1 MQEAGRVPGTLPRM
15 SRVRA
20 FDWLRGLAVLVMV
33 QTHALALLR
42 PGLRSGSFYLALQW
56 ADGLVAPSFILAAGF
71 ALALVLARSMAQP
84 GGRARRLRRTLR
96 RLLEV
101 LAVGTLVNW
110 MWFPI
115 FREPRWI
122 FRVDILQCIALALLI
137 ALPLLALLAPRPRL
151 LRWVAL
157 ALALAVFAVSPYG
170 EEVRGPL
177 AALANDQ
184 SGSLFPLLPWA
195 GYVYLGA
202 ALGAT
207 FAAGGARSTSIWLCG
222 LALLGVALWI
232 ATPQLAAAYPPHHF
246 WVTNPANAARRW
258 TQVSL
263 IALALLALEQ
273 RWEGPLRA
281 SGPVRFVELFGTSSL
296 AAYFFHE
303 MLLFFRIFGLSFDRF
318 FRDRCSWP
326 QYWALLAL
334 LLAMTWALTW
344 VVDQLYRR
352 VDRAISVPALRP
364 AA

>member
-1 MQEAGRVPGTLPRM
+1 M

-20 FDWLRGLAVLVMV
+20 FDWLRGIAVLVMI

-42 PGLRSGSFYLALQW
+42 PELRQGGFWQTLQW
-56 ADGLVAPSFILAAGF
+56 IDGLVAPSFILAAGF
-71 ALALVLARSMAQP
+71 ALALVQVRSATQP

-96 RLLEV
+96 RLGEV

-122 FRVDILQCIALALLI
+122 FRIDILQCIGLALLL
-137 ALPLLALLAPRPRL
+137 ALPALALLAPRPQL

-157 ALALAVFAVSPYG
+157 LLAALVFGLSPFG
-170 EEVRGPL
+170 EHVRGPL
-177 AALANDQ
+177 AALANSS
-184 SGSLFPLLPWA
+184 SGSVFPLLPWA

-207 FAAGGARSTSIWLCG
+207 FALEGVRGTAVWLAA
-222 LALLGVALWI
+222 LALAGIAVWV
-232 ATPQLAAAYPPHHF
+232 ATPWFATVYPPHQF

-258 TQVSL
+258 TQVCL
-263 IALALLALEQ
+263 LALALLAVEQ
-273 RWEGPLRA
+273 RLAGAWRSSA
-281 SGPVRFVELFGTSSL
+281 PVRFVELFGTSSL

-318 FRDRCSWP
+318 FRDRATWS
-326 QYWALLAL
+326 QYWPLVALLI
-334 LLAMTWALTW
+334 AMTCALTW
-344 VVDQLYRR
+344 ATDRVYKR
-352 VDRAISVPALRP
+352 VDRAVSAPPVPA

>member
-1 MQEAGRVPGTLPRM
+1 M

-33 QTHALALLR
+33 QTHALALLQ
-42 PGLRSGSFYLALQW
+42 PGLRSGRLYTVLQW
-56 ADGLVAPSFILAAGF
+56 IDGLVAPSFILAAGF
-71 ALALVLARSMAQP
+71 ALALVLARSTAQP

-96 RLLEV
+96 RLGEV

-122 FRVDILQCIALALLI
+122 FRVDILQCIGVSLLI
-137 ALPLLALLAPRPRL
+137 ALPALALLATRPRL

-157 ALALAVFAVSPYG
+157 ALAALVFGLSPYG
-170 EEVRGPL
+170 EQVRGPL

-184 SGSLFPLLPWA
+184 SGSVFPLLPWA

-207 FAAGGARSTSIWLCG
+207 FAVGGARATALWLCG
-222 LALLGVALWI
+222 LAAAGVAVWM
-232 ATPQLAAAYPPHHF
+232 ATPQLAAIYPPHHF

-263 IALALLALEQ
+263 IALALLAVEQ
-273 RWEGPLRA
+273 RWGSAVRA
-281 SGPVRFVELFGTSSL
+281 WPAVRFVELFGTSSL

-318 FRDRCSWP
+318 FRDRCTWP
-326 QYWALLAL
+326 QYWALLPL

-344 VVDQLYRR
+344 ATDQVYRR
-352 VDRAISVPALRP
+352 VDRVLSLPALRP

>member
-1 MQEAGRVPGTLPRM
+1 VT
-15 SRVRA
+15 RVRA

-33 QTHALALLR
+33 QTHALALLQ
-42 PGLRSGSFYLALQW
+42 PGLRAGRLYSALQW
-56 ADGLVAPSFILAAGF
+56 IDGLVAPSFILAAGF
-71 ALALVLARSMAQP
+71 ALALVLARSATQP
-84 GGRARRLRRTLR
+84 GGTGRRLRRTSR
-96 RLLEV
+96 RLAEV

-122 FRVDILQCIALALLI
+122 FRVDILQCIGLSLLI
-137 ALPLLALLAPRPRL
+137 ALPALALLAPRPRV

-157 ALALAVFAVSPYG
+157 ALAAAVFGVSPLG
-170 EEVRGPL
+170 EQVRGPL
-177 AALANDQ
+177 AALANDR
-184 SGSLFPLLPWA
+184 SGSVFPLLPWA

-207 FAAGGARSTSIWLCG
+207 FAVGGARATAIWLCG
-222 LALLGVALWI
+222 LAAAGAALWA
-232 ATPQLAAAYPPHHF
+232 ATPQLAAIYPPHHF

-263 IALALLALEQ
+263 IALALLAVEQ
-273 RWEGPLRA
+273 RWQGAIRA
-281 SGPVRFVELFGTSSL
+281 SAPVRLIELFGTSSL

-326 QYWALLAL
+326 QYWALLSL
-334 LLAMTWALTW
+334 LLAMTYALTW
-344 VVDQLYRR
+344 LADRLYRR
-352 VDRAISVPALRP
+352 VDRALSLPALRP
-364 AA
+364 AG

>member
-1 MQEAGRVPGTLPRM
+1 M

-20 FDWLRGLAVLVMV
+20 FDWLRGLAVVVMV
-33 QTHALALLR
+33 QTHSLALLR
-42 PGLRSGSFYLALQW
+42 PELRSGRFYAALQW
-56 ADGLVAPSFILAAGF
+56 IDGLVAPSFILAAGF
-71 ALALVLARSMAQP
+71 ALALVLARSSAQP

-96 RLLEV
+96 RLGEV

-122 FRVDILQCIALALLI
+122 FRVDILQCIGVALLLALP
-137 ALPLLALLAPRPRL
+137 ALALLAPRPRA

-157 ALALAVFAVSPYG
+157 ALAALVFAVSPYG
-170 EEVRGPL
+170 EQVRGPL

-184 SGSLFPLLPWA
+184 TGSVFPLLPWA

-207 FAAGGARSTSIWLCG
+207 FAVGGARATAVWLCG
-222 LALLGVALWI
+222 LAAAGAALWM
-232 ATPQLAAAYPPHHF
+232 ATPQLAAIYPPHHF

-263 IALALLALEQ
+263 IALLLLGVEQ
-273 RWEGPLRA
+273 RWEAGLRA
-281 SGPVRFVELFGTSSL
+281 SLPVQIVELFGTSSL

-303 MLLFFRIFGLSFDRF
+303 MLLFYRLFGLSFDRF

-326 QYWALLAL
+326 QYWALLPL

-344 VVDQLYRR
+344 LADRLYRR
-352 VDRAISVPALRP
+352 WDRAITMPALRP